1 MSKVGVT
8 TPDLIARHVMDS
20 LHEGC
25 QVIDFDH
32 VYLYVN
38 ETAASQAHSTPE
50 KLHGRTMMECF
61 PGIEDTPV
69 FEALRRCLSLRT
81 RERMENELT
90 FPDGSKGWFELRL
103 IPVPEGACILSLD
116 ITDSKRT
123 AIALANVEEQ
133 FRHAQKMEAV
143 GRLAGGVAHDFNN
156 LLSVV
161 LSYACLVIDELTPE
175 DPVRADVEE
184 IKRAGERGAELTR
197 QLLVFSR
204 RQILEPRI
212 VDLNE
217 LIASTEK
224 MLRRLIDAEVA
235 LVVTADP
242 ALGRVR
248 CDPGQIEQVI
258 MNLVVNARDAMQPG
272 GTLTIETQ
280 NVELDGAYA
289 AQHWGVTPGRYAM
302 FAVSDTGKGM
312 DKETREH
319 IFEPFFT
326 TKGQGRGTGL
336 GLSTVFG
343 IVQQSG
349 GHIWVYSEPG
359 QGSTFKV
366 YLPRT
371 DEVRVRTSAPP
382 AVRAEGR
389 ETVLLVDDED
399 ALRAVACE
407 VLRRK
412 GYRVLEAHDGE
423 HALAVSQGH
432 PGRIDLLVT
441 DVVMPRMSGA
451 ELAVRLVEARPD
463 TRVLFMS
470 GYTGEAIVHH
480 HVIADGAVL
489 LQKPLTPDSLL
500 QKVREVLGVDGT

>member
-1 MSKVGVT
+1 M
-8 TPDLIARHVMDS
+8 
-20 LHEGC
+20 
-25 QVIDFDH
+25 
-32 VYLYVN
+32 
-38 ETAASQAHSTPE
+38 
-50 KLHGRTMMECF
+50 
-61 PGIEDTPV
+61 
-69 FEALRRCLSLRT
+69 
-81 RERMENELT
+81 
-90 FPDGSKGWFELRL
+90 
-103 IPVPEGACILSLD
+103 
-116 ITDSKRT
+116 
-123 AIALANVEEQ
+123 
-133 FRHAQKMEAV
+133 
-143 GRLAGGVAHDFNN
+143 
-156 LLSVV
+156 
-161 LSYACLVIDELTPE
+161 
-175 DPVRADVEE
+175 
-184 IKRAGERGAELTR
+184 
-197 QLLVFSR
+197 
-204 RQILEPRI
+204 
-212 VDLNE
+212 
-217 LIASTEK
+217 
-224 MLRRLIDAEVA
+224 
-235 LVVTADP
+235 
-242 ALGRVR
+242 
-248 CDPGQIEQVI
+248 
-258 MNLVVNARDAMQPG
+258 
-272 GTLTIETQ
+272 
-280 NVELDGAYA
+280 ELDGDYA

-389 ETVLLVDDED
+389 ETVLLVDDEA